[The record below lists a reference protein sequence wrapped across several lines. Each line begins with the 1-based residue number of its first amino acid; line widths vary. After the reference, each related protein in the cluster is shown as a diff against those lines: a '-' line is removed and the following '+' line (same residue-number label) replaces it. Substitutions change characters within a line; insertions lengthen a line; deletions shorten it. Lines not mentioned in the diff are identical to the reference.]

1 MDDVVDV
8 AIEAPVANVAF
19 AMNPAEAVTGIIDWT
34 TSIGMDINKR
44 APKPLDTLKYNGK
57 PDGLLLFLKMFKN
70 RGSEFGWFSL
80 YRTPAIAMIA
90 EDPDNPD
97 SEVYDFIKYYGS
109 ISRAEVE
116 KHASR
121 YLFNE
126 EEPGCL
132 RARQDD
138 SLAYRCLMNS
148 LDQGML
154 RVVLLKESKYHL
166 ADPGNENE
174 NVPSAILFLKTII
187 EECSIQTNATTST
200 IRTRLAS
207 LAEYMKQI
215 GSDIPKFNQY
225 VEENINALAARS
237 EESTDVLV
245 NLWKAYK
252 KVEDKQFA
260 DFIKR
265 QCESYELSNREIT
278 PKTLMNLAL
287 NKYRLMKEAGE
298 WKEPSEEEKV
308 IMALKAEIKGLK
320 NPKKKQKEEP
330 KKRTAK
336 HKHGQDRKGKGKPSS
351 KPDDLKNHVP
361 PSDVKKTVT
370 WNNNTYHWCSED
382 TGGKC
387 GGKWRTHKP
396 AECKGIEFLKRQHD
410 GHGDNEKKSNKSPI
424 LKAVAALAGDTSD
437 SDAMEE

>member
-1 MDDVVDV
+1 MAQPAV
-8 AIEAPVANVAF
+8 PVANVVF
-19 AMNPAEAVTGIIDWT
+19 TMNPAEAVTGVIDWF

-44 APKPLDTLKYNGK
+44 APKPLDTLKFNGK
-57 PDGLLLFLKMFKN
+57 SDGLLLFLKMFRN
-70 RGSEFGWFSL
+70 RGIEFGWFSL
-80 YRTPAIAMIA
+80 KRAPAIGMIA
-90 EDPDNPD
+90 EDPNDPD
-97 SEVYDFIKYYGS
+97 SDVYDFVEYYGS
-109 ISRAEVE
+109 ISRAEVT
-116 KHASR
+116 KHATH
-121 YLFNE
+121 YLLENE
-126 EEPGCL
+126 NDPGCF

-138 SLAYRCLMNS
+138 QMAFRCLMNS

-154 RVVLLKESKYHL
+154 RVILLKEHTFHL
-166 ADPGNENE
+166 SQPDNEYE
-174 NVPSAILFLKTII
+174 KVPSAMLLLKTII
-187 EECSIQTNATTST
+187 EESSIQTNATTSA

-237 EESTDVLV
+237 EESTDILV

-260 DFIKR
+260 DFMKR
-265 QCESYELSNREIT
+265 QCESYELSNKEMT

-287 NKYRLMKEAGE
+287 TKYRLMKEAGE

-320 NPKKKQKEEP
+320 NPKKKEKEEP

-336 HKHGQDRKGKGKPSS
+336 HKHGQDKKGKGKPSS

-370 WNNNTYHWCSED
+370 WNNNTYHWCSDD

-396 AECKGIEFLKRQHD
+396 AECKGIEFLKRQNE
-410 GHGDNEKKSNKSPI
+410 GDEKKSKKSPI

-437 SDAMEE
+437 SDAMSE